1 MKKYR
6 EFIGKY
12 NESLHGACLS
22 AGLLLLADSFW
33 VLHWSPMLLS
43 GGAVLFSLL
52 FHYAVKKNAVLPA
65 GSGQWNNGASYAG
78 SARKP
83 YRFRLLFPA
92 P

>member
-12 NESLHGACLS
+12 YESLHGACLS

-33 VLHWSPMLLS
+33 VLHWPPMLLI

-52 FHYAVKKNAVLPA
+52 FHYAVKKMPSFRQALSCSSCIWQFLFSFTYPA
-65 GSGQWNNGASYAG
+65 ET
-78 SARKP
+78 
-83 YRFRLLFPA
+83 
-92 P
+92 